1 MDRKKIFENY
11 KNIAVIGMS
20 RHLEKPSFTVPS
32 YMKKQGFN
40 LYPVNPNA
48 TSIMKTPAYPNLNEI
63 NDKIDIVQIFRPSD
77 QALPFIKQAIQR
89 SKYKGDVKLIWL
101 QTGITSPEGKKIA
114 EENGV
119 EYIEDKCMYVEHQA
133 YKNS

>member
-1 MDRKKIFENY
+1 MDRKNIFENY

-48 TSIMKTPAYPNLNEI
+48 SSIMKTPAFPNINEI
-63 NDKIDIVQIFRPSD
+63 NDNVDIIQIFRPSD

-89 SKYKGDVKLIWL
+89 AKYKGDVKLIWL
-101 QTGITSPEGKKIA
+101 QSGIISAEGKKLA
-114 EENGV
+114 EESGV

-133 YKNS
+133 FINS